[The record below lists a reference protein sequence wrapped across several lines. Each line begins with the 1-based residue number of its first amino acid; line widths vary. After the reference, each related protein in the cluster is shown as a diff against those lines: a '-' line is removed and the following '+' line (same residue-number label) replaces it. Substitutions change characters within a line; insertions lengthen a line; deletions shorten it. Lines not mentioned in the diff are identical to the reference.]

1 MSLRRFYLGLSL
13 GLLVPSLALAQSGQ
27 STGGTSS
34 STGQLAA
41 AVGDSITACYV
52 PASGTIYRI
61 GLTGLPTSCLAS
73 SHIRFTWNA
82 GGAPGATGAT
92 GAAGATGANGPAGPT
107 GANGPAGAT
116 GANGPTAA
124 PGANGPEARTGR
136 DRKRD

>member
-1 MSLRRFYLGLSL
+1 MSLRRFYLGLAL
-13 GLLVPSLALAQSGQ
+13 GLLIPTLALAQSGQ
-27 STGGTSS
+27 STGGNSA

-82 GGAPGATGAT
+82 GGSPGAPGATGGTSTST
-92 GAAGATGANGPAGPT
+92 GQLAAAVG
-107 GANGPAGAT
+107 
-116 GANGPTAA
+116 
-124 PGANGPEARTGR
+124 
-136 DRKRD
+136 D

>member
-61 GLTGLPTSCLAS
+61 GLTGLPSSCLAA
-73 SHIRFTWNA
+73 SHIRFSWSS
-82 GGAPGATGAT
+82 G
-92 GAAGATGANGPAGPT
+92 GAAGATGAT
-107 GANGPAGAT
+107 GSAGAT
-116 GANGPTAA
+116 GATGSAGATGATGSAGATGPTGSARA
-124 PGANGPEARTGR
+124 TGAT
-136 DRKRD
+136 